1 MVTRTVF
8 GRRIYVIGGNLEVV
22 RFFGI
27 NVERIKFVVFAING
41 LMVVIVGLI
50 FSFRFG
56 VGLFFA
62 GNIVEL
68 DVIVVCV
75 IGGISLVGGV
85 GSVVGV
91 VMGVFIMVLLDNGMS
106 MMDVSI
112 FW

>member
-1 MVTRTVF
+1 MVICIVF
-8 GRRIYVIGGNLEVV
+8 GCCIYVIGGNLEVV
-22 RFFGI
+22 CLFGI
-27 NVERIKFVVFAING
+27 NVECIKLVVFVING

-50 FSFRFG
+50 FSLWFG
-56 VGLFFA
+56 VGLFLV

-75 IGGISLVGGV
+75 IGGISLVGGI

-91 VMGVFIMVLLDNGMS
+91 VMGVFIMLVLDNGMS
-106 MMDVSI
+106 MMDVVI

>member
-1 MVTRTVF
+1 MVF
-8 GRRIYVIGGNLEVV
+8 GWCIYVIGGNLEVV
-22 RFFGI
+22 CFFGI
-27 NVERIKFVVFAING
+27 NVECIKFVVFVING

-50 FSFRFG
+50 FSFWFG
-56 VGLFFA
+56 VGLFFV

-106 MMDVSI
+106 MMDVLI